1 MIQNKNMLVY
11 HTDWDGQR
19 SFRMLPIKDDCPFNE
34 AIYDPEM
41 KILAIVSKEYK
52 EKPQMLPKL
61 DSKGKPVM
69 LKLFASLSKDNKV
82 AEQRTMMET
91 YYEYYLDSEED
102 IISFINLFA
111 VNPTHD
117 SIDMIFPDPN
127 KESITE

>member
-11 HTDWDGQR
+11 HTDWNGQR
-19 SFRMLPIKDDCPFNE
+19 SFRMLPVTDDCPFNE

-61 DSKGKPVM
+61 TGNPLM

-82 AEQRTMMET
+82 VEERAMMDT

-102 IISFINLFA
+102 IISFINMFA

-117 SIDMIFPDPN
+117 SIDMIFPDPE
-127 KESITE
+127 K